1 MALEGAGKV
10 VAVADASFLIGLC
23 MIDQWNLLEA
33 MVERLYVAPAVW
45 EEVVVQGAGRPG
57 VQEMQRVTWI
67 ERRPAQNARAVEMLQ
82 VFLGPGESE
91 SLILAQ
97 ELACPVIF
105 VDEIKARKA
114 AQKSGLRT
122 VGVAG
127 FLLAAKRRGLIQEVR
142 PLLDALRKHGFRL
155 SQTLIERVCRE
166 AGEAP

>member
-1 MALEGAGKV
+1 
-10 VAVADASFLIGLC
+10 

-45 EEVVVQGAGRPG
+45 EEVVVRGAGRPG
-57 VQEMQRVTWI
+57 VQEMQQVTWI
-67 ERRPAQNARAVEMLQ
+67 ERHPAQNARAVEMLQ